1 MKQSLEKLETL
12 KKSLMQEYFG
22 YRSPCMPNF
31 DFLNGRQE
39 FSLFAA
45 SAVEAEKVFATSSA
59 MCVIG
64 CRKAL
69 ELAVKWVYTVDNGIQ
84 APYKDNLSALI
95 HEYTFKKQL
104 PPLLFGKI
112 KGIVAFGNIAV
123 HTGKIVP
130 PAFAVQSLKSLFE
143 FIQWV
148 DYSYGSD
155 YQARTFDE
163 QRIPK
168 THVSLDMQ
176 KIRAQE
182 SLLGEKDAEIERLRQ
197 QLAELADKYTGAKE
211 RNRQSRTITM
221 EDLSEFS
228 TRKIYIDAMLLGMDW
243 ELEGPDSD
251 VSQEYEV
258 EGMAGV
264 PGQKGYADYVLWGRD
279 GKPLAVVEAKK
290 ACKDPNTGRT
300 QAKLYADCLELRFG
314 QRPVMFTTN
323 GFDTFFWDD
332 KGGPQRKVS
341 RIFSKTDLERI
352 IERRTSRL
360 PLESITISNAITDR
374 YYQQAAI
381 RSVCEEISRGVRKH
395 LLVMATGTGKTRT
408 AASLVDV
415 LSRGHHITNVL
426 FLADRTAL
434 VSQAKDDFK
443 TYLPNMSLCNLC
455 ANKDDA
461 SARIV
466 FSTYPTIMNAIDRE
480 KSKDGG
486 MLFSPA
492 HFDLIVIDE
501 SHRSI
506 FKKYRAIFEYF
517 DAILLGLTATPK
529 TEVARNTYE
538 FFELEN
544 GVPTYVYD
552 YDTAV
557 HQDHVLVP
565 YYNYEVTTKFL
576 SEGITYEELSDED
589 KERYE
594 DDFTEDGVMPDS
606 IPSQALND
614 FVFNQK
620 TVDLVLQDL
629 MERGIMVNGGERIGK
644 TIIFAQNKRHAE
656 FILERFN
663 KLYPQYHGTWASRV
677 VCDDSYAQ
685 TVIDNFKE
693 AEKTPYIV
701 VSVDMMDTGIDVPAC
716 VNLVFFKKV
725 RSKTKFWQMIGRG
738 TRLCPELTC
747 TDLIEREEYTGKKR
761 FLIFDYC
768 GNFEYFRQVKHTT
781 EGEVPISLSEN
792 IFRKCV
798 RLVAAF
804 QDASKFD
811 GAYQPWRRELT
822 ELCQGRIAGLN
833 TDLFHVRLALKHVEK
848 FKKPEAF
855 ICLSELDQQELTEH
869 IAPLVHFDEADAMAL
884 RFDNFIYGFILNV
897 LDESP
902 LVRRDMARLVTTAR
916 LLEKKSSIP
925 QVAAKLPLL
934 RQISAPEL
942 WKDIDI
948 CKLEDIRRE
957 LRALIRFLDEG
968 SKRKDIITILT
979 DPILDS
985 TAGIPLPEEDPFE
998 SYKMKVNR
1006 YIEEHKNSLAIYNLT
1021 HNISL
1026 TRKDYEE
1033 LERVFTQELGSKED
1047 YVKTFGG
1054 TPFGLLIR
1062 KIAKLDH
1069 EAVLAAFSEFINDQ
1083 SLNSRQIAFVQKI
1096 ITHIEQNGYIEDISV
1111 LTKAP
1116 FDKPAKLLDFDE
1128 IRQRRLL
1135 AVIKSVRDNALV
1147 I

>member
-1 MKQSLEKLETL
+1 MS
-12 KKSLMQEYFG
+12 
-22 YRSPCMPNF
+22 NF

-123 HTGKIVP
+123 HTSKIVP

-155 YQARTFDE
+155 YQVRTFDA

-228 TRKIYIDAMLLGMDW
+228 TRKIYIDAMLLGMGW

-486 MLFSPA
+486 ILFSPA

-544 GVPTYVYD
+544 GVPTYAYD

-833 TDLFHVRLALKHVEK
+833 TDLFHVQLALKHVEK

-902 LVRRDMARLVTTAR
+902 LVKRDMARLVTTAR

-934 RQISAPEL
+934 RQISDPEL

-1047 YVKTFGG
+1047 YVKTFGD

-1083 SLNSRQIAFVQKI
+1083 SLNSRQIAFVQKV

-1128 IRQRRLL
+1128 RRQERLL

>member
-1 MKQSLEKLETL
+1 
-12 KKSLMQEYFG
+12 
-22 YRSPCMPNF
+22 MPNF
-31 DFLNGRQE
+31 DFLNGRKE

-45 SAVEAEKVFATSSA
+45 SAVEAEKVFATSPA

-69 ELAVKWVYTVDNGIQ
+69 ELAVKWVYAVDNGIQ

-104 PPLLFGKI
+104 PPLLFDKI
-112 KGIVAFGNIAV
+112 KGIVAFGNMAV
-123 HTGKIVP
+123 HTGKTVP

-155 YQARTFDE
+155 YQVRTFDE

-197 QLAELADKYTGAKE
+197 QLAELADKYTGEKE

-243 ELEGPDSD
+243 ELEGPGSD

-264 PGQKGYADYVLWGRD
+264 PGQKGYVDYVLWGRD

-300 QAKLYADCLELRFG
+300 QAKLYADCLEHRFG
-314 QRPVMFTTN
+314 QRPAMFTTN

-332 KGGPQRKVS
+332 QGGPQRKVS

-360 PLESITISNAITDR
+360 PLENITISNAITDR

-415 LSRGHHITNVL
+415 LSRGHHITNIL

-466 FSTYPTIMNAIDRE
+466 FSTYPTIMNAIDRA
-480 KSKDGG
+480 KGKDGG

-492 HFDLIVIDE
+492 HFDLIIIDE

-544 GVPTYVYD
+544 GVPTYAYD

-594 DDFTEDGVMPDS
+594 DDFTEDGVMPES

-629 MERGIMVNGGERIGK
+629 MERGIKVNGGERIGK

-693 AEKTPYIV
+693 TEKTPYIV

-738 TRLCPELTC
+738 TRLCPGLTC

-768 GNFEYFRQVKHTT
+768 GNFEYFRQVKHTM

-804 QDASKFD
+804 QDASRFD
-811 GAYQPWRRELT
+811 GVYQAWRRELT
-822 ELCQGRIAGLN
+822 EICRCQIAGLN
-833 TDLFHVRLALKHVEK
+833 TDLFHVRLVLKHVEK

-855 ICLSELDQQELTEH
+855 ICLSELDQQELAEH
-869 IAPLVHFDEADAMAL
+869 IAPLVHFDDPDAMAL

-925 QVAAKLPLL
+925 QVAEKLPLL
-934 RQISAPEL
+934 RQISDPAL

-948 CKLEDIRRE
+948 CKLEEIRRE

-1033 LERVFTQELGSKED
+1033 LERVLTQELGSKED
-1047 YVKTFGG
+1047 YVKTFGD

-1083 SLNSRQIAFVQKI
+1083 SLNSRQIAFVQKVI
-1096 ITHIEQNGYIEDISV
+1096 AHIEQNGYIEDISV

-1128 IRQRRLL
+1128 IRQRKLL
-1135 AVIKSVRDNALV
+1135 AVIQSVRDNALV
-1147 I
+1147 M

>member
-1 MKQSLEKLETL
+1 
-12 KKSLMQEYFG
+12 
-22 YRSPCMPNF
+22 MPNF

-112 KGIVAFGNIAV
+112 KGIVTFGNMAV

-155 YQARTFDE
+155 YQVRTFDA

-176 KIRAQE
+176 KILAQE

-243 ELEGPDSD
+243 KLEGPDSD

-902 LVRRDMARLVTTAR
+902 LVKRDMARLVTTAR

-957 LRALIRFLDEG
+957 LRALICFLDEG

-1047 YVKTFGG
+1047 YVKTFGD

-1069 EAVLAAFSEFINDQ
+1069 EAVLTAFSEFINDQ
-1083 SLNSRQIAFVQKI
+1083 SLNSRQIAFVQKV

-1135 AVIKSVRDNALV
+1135 TVIKSVRDNALV

>member
-1 MKQSLEKLETL
+1 
-12 KKSLMQEYFG
+12 
-22 YRSPCMPNF
+22 MPNF

-112 KGIVAFGNIAV
+112 KGIVTFGNMAV
-123 HTGKIVP
+123 HTGKIVL

-155 YQARTFDE
+155 YQARTFDA

-486 MLFSPA
+486 ILFSPA

-517 DAILLGLTATPK
+517 NAILLGLTATPK

-594 DDFTEDGVMPDS
+594 DDFTEDGAMPDS

-1047 YVKTFGG
+1047 YVKTFGD

-1083 SLNSRQIAFVQKI
+1083 SLNSRQIAFVQKV

-1128 IRQRRLL
+1128 RRQERLL

>member
-1 MKQSLEKLETL
+1 
-12 KKSLMQEYFG
+12 
-22 YRSPCMPNF
+22 MPNF

-45 SAVEAEKVFATSSA
+45 SAVEAEKAFATSSA

-112 KGIVAFGNIAV
+112 KGIVTFGNIAV
-123 HTGKIVP
+123 HAGKIVP

-155 YQARTFDE
+155 YQVRTFDA

-300 QAKLYADCLELRFG
+300 QARLYADSLELRFG

-360 PLESITISNAITDR
+360 LLESITISNAITDR

-443 TYLPNMSLCNLC
+443 TYLPNVSLCNLC

-544 GVPTYVYD
+544 GVPTYAYD

-594 DDFTEDGVMPDS
+594 DDFTEDGAMPDS

-629 MERGIMVNGGERIGK
+629 MERGIKVNGGERIGK

-822 ELCQGRIAGLN
+822 ELCQGQIAGLN

-902 LVRRDMARLVTTAR
+902 LVRRDMARLVMTAR

-934 RQISAPEL
+934 RQISDPEL

-948 CKLEDIRRE
+948 CKLENIRRE
-957 LRALIRFLDEG
+957 LRALICFLDEG

-1047 YVKTFGG
+1047 YVKTFGD

-1083 SLNSRQIAFVQKI
+1083 SLNSRQIAFVQKV

-1128 IRQRRLL
+1128 IRQRKLL
-1135 AVIKSVRDNALV
+1135 AVIQSVRDNALV
-1147 I
+1147 M

>member
-1 MKQSLEKLETL
+1 
-12 KKSLMQEYFG
+12 
-22 YRSPCMPNF
+22 MPNF
-31 DFLNGRQE
+31 DFLDGRQE

-45 SAVEAEKVFATSSA
+45 SAVEAEKVFATSPA

-112 KGIVAFGNIAV
+112 KGIVAFGNMAV
-123 HTGKIVP
+123 HTSKIVP

-155 YQARTFDE
+155 YQARAFDE

-300 QAKLYADCLELRFG
+300 QARLYADCLELRFG

-455 ANKDDA
+455 VNKDDA

-466 FSTYPTIMNAIDRE
+466 FSTYPTIMNAIDSA

-492 HFDLIVIDE
+492 HFDLIIIDE

-544 GVPTYVYD
+544 GVPTYAYD

-576 SEGITYEELSDED
+576 SEGITYEELSEED

-629 MERGIMVNGGERIGK
+629 MERGIKVNGGERIGK

-738 TRLCPELTC
+738 TRLCPGLTC

-768 GNFEYFRQVKHTT
+768 GNFEYFRQVKHTM

-811 GAYQPWRRELT
+811 GVYQPWRKELT
-822 ELCQGRIAGLN
+822 EICRCQIADLN

-869 IAPLVHFDEADAMAL
+869 IAPLVHFDDPDAMAL

-925 QVAAKLPLL
+925 QVAEKLPLL
-934 RQISAPEL
+934 RQISDPAL

-948 CKLEDIRRE
+948 FKLENIRRE
-957 LRALIRFLDEG
+957 LRALICFLDEG

-1047 YVKTFGG
+1047 YVKTFGD

-1083 SLNSRQIAFVQKI
+1083 SLNSRQIAFVQKV

-1111 LTKAP
+1111 LMKAP
-1116 FDKPAKLLDFDE
+1116 FDKPAKLLDFDKT
-1128 IRQRRLL
+1128 RQKKLL
-1135 AVIKSVRDNALV
+1135 AVIQSVRDNALV
-1147 I
+1147 M

>member
-1 MKQSLEKLETL
+1 
-12 KKSLMQEYFG
+12 
-22 YRSPCMPNF
+22 MPNF

-112 KGIVAFGNIAV
+112 KGIVTFGNMAV

-155 YQARTFDE
+155 YQVRTFDA

-176 KIRAQE
+176 KILAQE

-300 QAKLYADCLELRFG
+300 QTKLYADCLELRFG

-594 DDFTEDGVMPDS
+594 DDFTEDGAMPDS

-833 TDLFHVRLALKHVEK
+833 TDLFHVQLALKHVEK

-902 LVRRDMARLVTTAR
+902 LVKRDMARLVTTAR

-934 RQISAPEL
+934 RQISDPEL

-1047 YVKTFGG
+1047 YVKTFGD

-1083 SLNSRQIAFVQKI
+1083 SLNSRQIAFVQKV

>member
-1 MKQSLEKLETL
+1 
-12 KKSLMQEYFG
+12 
-22 YRSPCMPNF
+22 MPNF

-112 KGIVAFGNIAV
+112 KGIVTFGNMAV

-155 YQARTFDE
+155 YQVRTFDA

-176 KIRAQE
+176 KILAQE

-594 DDFTEDGVMPDS
+594 DDFTEDGAMPDS

-833 TDLFHVRLALKHVEK
+833 TDLFHVQLALKHVEK

-902 LVRRDMARLVTTAR
+902 LVKRDMARLVTTAR

-934 RQISAPEL
+934 RQISDPEL

-1047 YVKTFGG
+1047 YVKTFGD

-1083 SLNSRQIAFVQKI
+1083 SLNSRQIAFVQKV

>member
-1 MKQSLEKLETL
+1 
-12 KKSLMQEYFG
+12 
-22 YRSPCMPNF
+22 MPNF

-112 KGIVAFGNIAV
+112 KGIVTFGNIAV

-155 YQARTFDE
+155 YQVRTFDA

-506 FKKYRAIFEYF
+506 FKKYRTIFEYF

-544 GVPTYVYD
+544 GVPTYAYD

-768 GNFEYFRQVKHTT
+768 GNFEYFRQVKHTM

-833 TDLFHVRLALKHVEK
+833 TDLFHVQLALKHVEK

-934 RQISAPEL
+934 RQISDPEL

-1047 YVKTFGG
+1047 YVKTFGD

-1083 SLNSRQIAFVQKI
+1083 SLNSRQIAFVQKV

-1128 IRQRRLL
+1128 RRQERLL

>member
-1 MKQSLEKLETL
+1 
-12 KKSLMQEYFG
+12 
-22 YRSPCMPNF
+22 MPNF

-112 KGIVAFGNIAV
+112 KGIVTFGNMAV

-155 YQARTFDE
+155 YQVRTFDA

-466 FSTYPTIMNAIDRE
+466 FSSYPTIMNAIDRE

-833 TDLFHVRLALKHVEK
+833 TDLFHVQLALKHVEK

-902 LVRRDMARLVTTAR
+902 LVKRDMARLVTTAR

-934 RQISAPEL
+934 RQISDPEL

-1047 YVKTFGG
+1047 YVKTFGD

-1083 SLNSRQIAFVQKI
+1083 SLNSRQIAFVQKV

>member
-1 MKQSLEKLETL
+1 
-12 KKSLMQEYFG
+12 
-22 YRSPCMPNF
+22 MPNF

-112 KGIVAFGNIAV
+112 KGIVTFGNMAV

-155 YQARTFDE
+155 YQVRTFDA

-176 KIRAQE
+176 KILAQE

-332 KGGPQRKVS
+332 KGGPLRKVS

-480 KSKDGG
+480 KSKNGG

-902 LVRRDMARLVTTAR
+902 LVKRDMARLVTTAR

-1047 YVKTFGG
+1047 YVKTFGD

-1069 EAVLAAFSEFINDQ
+1069 EAVLTAFSEFINDQ
-1083 SLNSRQIAFVQKI
+1083 SLNSRQIAFVQKV

>member
-1 MKQSLEKLETL
+1 
-12 KKSLMQEYFG
+12 
-22 YRSPCMPNF
+22 MPNF

-39 FSLFAA
+39 FSLFAP

-112 KGIVAFGNIAV
+112 KGIVAFGNMAV
-123 HTGKIVP
+123 HTGKTVP

-155 YQARTFDE
+155 YQVRTFDA

-576 SEGITYEELSDED
+576 SEGNTYEELSDED

-902 LVRRDMARLVTTAR
+902 LVKRDMARLVTTAR

-1047 YVKTFGG
+1047 YVKTFGD

-1083 SLNSRQIAFVQKI
+1083 SLNSRQIAFVQKV

>member
-1 MKQSLEKLETL
+1 
-12 KKSLMQEYFG
+12 
-22 YRSPCMPNF
+22 MPNF

-112 KGIVAFGNIAV
+112 KGIVTFENMAV

-155 YQARTFDE
+155 YQVRTFDA

-176 KIRAQE
+176 KILAQE

-833 TDLFHVRLALKHVEK
+833 TDLFHVQLALKHVEK

-902 LVRRDMARLVTTAR
+902 LVKRDMARLVTTAR
-916 LLEKKSSIP
+916 LLEKNPPFRRWRQSS
-925 QVAAKLPLL
+925 
-934 RQISAPEL
+934 RCSA
-942 WKDIDI
+942 
-948 CKLEDIRRE
+948 R
-957 LRALIRFLDEG
+957 
-968 SKRKDIITILT
+968 
-979 DPILDS
+979 
-985 TAGIPLPEEDPFE
+985 
-998 SYKMKVNR
+998 
-1006 YIEEHKNSLAIYNLT
+1006 
-1021 HNISL
+1021 
-1026 TRKDYEE
+1026 
-1033 LERVFTQELGSKED
+1033 
-1047 YVKTFGG
+1047 
-1054 TPFGLLIR
+1054 
-1062 KIAKLDH
+1062 
-1069 EAVLAAFSEFINDQ
+1069 
-1083 SLNSRQIAFVQKI
+1083 
-1096 ITHIEQNGYIEDISV
+1096 
-1111 LTKAP
+1111 
-1116 FDKPAKLLDFDE
+1116 
-1128 IRQRRLL
+1128 
-1135 AVIKSVRDNALV
+1135 
-1147 I
+1147 

>member
-1 MKQSLEKLETL
+1 
-12 KKSLMQEYFG
+12 
-22 YRSPCMPNF
+22 MPNF

-486 MLFSPA
+486 ILFSPA
-492 HFDLIVIDE
+492 HFDLIIIDE

-544 GVPTYVYD
+544 GVPTYAYD

-701 VSVDMMDTGIDVPAC
+701 ASVDMMDTGIDVPAC

-768 GNFEYFRQVKHTT
+768 GNFEYFRQVKHTM

-833 TDLFHVRLALKHVEK
+833 TDLFHVQLALKHVEK

-934 RQISAPEL
+934 RQISDPEL

-985 TAGIPLPEEDPFE
+985 IAGIPLPEEDPFE

-1047 YVKTFGG
+1047 YVKTFGD

-1083 SLNSRQIAFVQKI
+1083 SLNSRQIAFVQKV

-1111 LTKAP
+1111 LTKAS

-1128 IRQRRLL
+1128 RRQERLL

>member
-1 MKQSLEKLETL
+1 MS
-12 KKSLMQEYFG
+12 
-22 YRSPCMPNF
+22 NF

-112 KGIVAFGNIAV
+112 KGIVTFGNIAV

-130 PAFAVQSLKSLFE
+130 LAFAVQSLKSLFE

-408 AASLVDV
+408 AASLVEV

-544 GVPTYVYD
+544 GVPTYAYD

-594 DDFTEDGVMPDS
+594 DDFTEDGAMPDS

-629 MERGIMVNGGERIGK
+629 MERGIKVNGGERIGK

-701 VSVDMMDTGIDVPAC
+701 VLVDMMDTGIDVPAC

-822 ELCQGRIAGLN
+822 ELCQGQIAGLN

-902 LVRRDMARLVTTAR
+902 LVRRDMARLVMTAR

-934 RQISAPEL
+934 RQISDPEL

-948 CKLEDIRRE
+948 CKLENIRRE
-957 LRALIRFLDEG
+957 LRALICFLDEG

-1047 YVKTFGG
+1047 YVKTFGD

-1083 SLNSRQIAFVQKI
+1083 SLNSRQIAFVQKV

-1128 IRQRRLL
+1128 IRQRKLL
-1135 AVIKSVRDNALV
+1135 AVIQSVRDNALV
-1147 I
+1147 M

>member
-1 MKQSLEKLETL
+1 
-12 KKSLMQEYFG
+12 
-22 YRSPCMPNF
+22 MPNF

-45 SAVEAEKVFATSSA
+45 SAVEAEKVFATSPA

-112 KGIVAFGNIAV
+112 KGIVAFGNMAV
-123 HTGKIVP
+123 HTSKIVP

-155 YQARTFDE
+155 YQARAFDE

-300 QAKLYADCLELRFG
+300 QARLYADCLELRFG

-466 FSTYPTIMNAIDRE
+466 FSTYPTIMNAIDSA

-492 HFDLIVIDE
+492 HFDLIIIDE

-544 GVPTYVYD
+544 GVPTYAYD

-576 SEGITYEELSDED
+576 SEGITYEDLSEED

-629 MERGIMVNGGERIGK
+629 MERGIRVNGGERIGK

-738 TRLCPELTC
+738 TRLCPGLTC

-768 GNFEYFRQVKHTT
+768 GNFEYFRQVKHTM

-811 GAYQPWRRELT
+811 GVYQPWRKELT
-822 ELCQGRIAGLN
+822 EICRCQIADLN

-869 IAPLVHFDEADAMAL
+869 IAPLVHFDDPDAMAL

-897 LDESP
+897 LDKSP

-925 QVAAKLPLL
+925 QVAEKLPLL
-934 RQISAPEL
+934 RQISDPAL

-948 CKLEDIRRE
+948 FKLENIRRE
-957 LRALIRFLDEG
+957 LRALICFLDEG

-1047 YVKTFGG
+1047 YVKTFGD

-1083 SLNSRQIAFVQKI
+1083 SLNSRQIAFVQKV

-1111 LTKAP
+1111 LMKAP
-1116 FDKPAKLLDFDE
+1116 FDKPAKLLDFDK
-1128 IRQRRLL
+1128 IRQKKLL
-1135 AVIKSVRDNALV
+1135 AVIQSVRDNALV
-1147 I
+1147 M

>member
-1 MKQSLEKLETL
+1 
-12 KKSLMQEYFG
+12 
-22 YRSPCMPNF
+22 MPNF

-112 KGIVAFGNIAV
+112 KGIVTFGNMAV

-155 YQARTFDE
+155 YQVRTFDA

-176 KIRAQE
+176 KILAQE

-902 LVRRDMARLVTTAR
+902 LVKRDMARLVTTAR

-934 RQISAPEL
+934 RQISDPEL

-1047 YVKTFGG
+1047 YVKTFGD

-1083 SLNSRQIAFVQKI
+1083 SLNSRQIAFVQKV

-1128 IRQRRLL
+1128 RRQRRLL
-1135 AVIKSVRDNALV
+1135 AVI
-1147 I
+1147 

>member
-1 MKQSLEKLETL
+1 
-12 KKSLMQEYFG
+12 
-22 YRSPCMPNF
+22 MPNF

-112 KGIVAFGNIAV
+112 KGIVTFGNMAV

-155 YQARTFDE
+155 YQVRTFDA

-176 KIRAQE
+176 KILAQE

-544 GVPTYVYD
+544 GVPTYAYD

-833 TDLFHVRLALKHVEK
+833 TDLFHVQLALKHVEK

-902 LVRRDMARLVTTAR
+902 LVKRDMARLVTTAR

-934 RQISAPEL
+934 RQISDPEL

-1047 YVKTFGG
+1047 YVKTFGD

-1083 SLNSRQIAFVQKI
+1083 SLNSRQIAFVQKV

>member
-1 MKQSLEKLETL
+1 MS
-12 KKSLMQEYFG
+12 
-22 YRSPCMPNF
+22 NF

-112 KGIVAFGNIAV
+112 KGIVTFGNMAV

-155 YQARTFDE
+155 YQVRTFDA

-176 KIRAQE
+176 KILAQE

-902 LVRRDMARLVTTAR
+902 LVKRDMARLVTTAR

-1047 YVKTFGG
+1047 YVKTFGD

-1083 SLNSRQIAFVQKI
+1083 SLNSRQIAFVQKV

>member
-1 MKQSLEKLETL
+1 
-12 KKSLMQEYFG
+12 
-22 YRSPCMPNF
+22 MPNF

-39 FSLFAA
+39 FSLFAP

-112 KGIVAFGNIAV
+112 KGIVAFGNMAV
-123 HTGKIVP
+123 HTGKTVP

-155 YQARTFDE
+155 YQVRTFDA

-486 MLFSPA
+486 ILFSPA

-544 GVPTYVYD
+544 GVPTYAYD

-833 TDLFHVRLALKHVEK
+833 TDLFHVQLALKHVEK

-902 LVRRDMARLVTTAR
+902 LVKRDMARLVTTAR

-934 RQISAPEL
+934 RQISDPEL

-1047 YVKTFGG
+1047 YVKTFGD

-1083 SLNSRQIAFVQKI
+1083 SLNSRQIAFVQKV

>member
-1 MKQSLEKLETL
+1 
-12 KKSLMQEYFG
+12 
-22 YRSPCMPNF
+22 MPNF

-112 KGIVAFGNIAV
+112 KGIVAFGNMAV
-123 HTGKIVP
+123 HTGKTVP

-155 YQARTFDE
+155 YQVRTFDA

-486 MLFSPA
+486 ILFSPA

-620 TVDLVLQDL
+620 TVDLVLQGL

-833 TDLFHVRLALKHVEK
+833 TDLFHVRLALNHVEK

-902 LVRRDMARLVTTAR
+902 LVKRDMARLVTTAR

-934 RQISAPEL
+934 RQISDPEL

-1047 YVKTFGG
+1047 YVKTFGD

-1083 SLNSRQIAFVQKI
+1083 SLNSRQIAFVQKV

>member
-1 MKQSLEKLETL
+1 
-12 KKSLMQEYFG
+12 
-22 YRSPCMPNF
+22 MPNF

-112 KGIVAFGNIAV
+112 KGIVAFGNMAV
-123 HTGKIVP
+123 HTGKTVP

-155 YQARTFDE
+155 YQVRTFDA

-833 TDLFHVRLALKHVEK
+833 TDLFHVQLALKHVEK

-902 LVRRDMARLVTTAR
+902 LVKRDMARLVTTAR

-1047 YVKTFGG
+1047 YVKTFGD

-1083 SLNSRQIAFVQKI
+1083 SLNSRQIAFVQKV

>member
-1 MKQSLEKLETL
+1 
-12 KKSLMQEYFG
+12 
-22 YRSPCMPNF
+22 MPNF

-123 HTGKIVP
+123 HTSKIVP

-480 KSKDGG
+480 KNKDGG

-902 LVRRDMARLVTTAR
+902 LVKRDMARLVTTAR

-1047 YVKTFGG
+1047 YVKTFGD

-1069 EAVLAAFSEFINDQ
+1069 EAVLTAFSEFINDQ
-1083 SLNSRQIAFVQKI
+1083 SLNSRQIAFVQKV

>member
-1 MKQSLEKLETL
+1 
-12 KKSLMQEYFG
+12 
-22 YRSPCMPNF
+22 MPNF

-39 FSLFAA
+39 FSLFAP

-112 KGIVAFGNIAV
+112 KGIVAFGNMAV
-123 HTGKIVP
+123 HTGKTVP

-155 YQARTFDE
+155 YQVRTFDA

-677 VCDDSYAQ
+677 ACDDSYAQ

-902 LVRRDMARLVTTAR
+902 LVKRDMARLVTTAR

-1047 YVKTFGG
+1047 YVKTFGD

-1083 SLNSRQIAFVQKI
+1083 SLNSRQIAFVQKV

-1128 IRQRRLL
+1128 RRQERLL

>member
-1 MKQSLEKLETL
+1 
-12 KKSLMQEYFG
+12 
-22 YRSPCMPNF
+22 MPNF

-45 SAVEAEKVFATSSA
+45 SAVEAEKVLATSSA

-112 KGIVAFGNIAV
+112 KGIVTFGNMAV

-155 YQARTFDE
+155 YQVRTFDA

-176 KIRAQE
+176 KILAQE

-434 VSQAKDDFK
+434 VSQVKDDFK

-486 MLFSPA
+486 ILFSPA

-902 LVRRDMARLVTTAR
+902 LVKRDMARLVTTAR

-1047 YVKTFGG
+1047 YVKTFGD

-1083 SLNSRQIAFVQKI
+1083 SLNSRQIAFVQKV

>member
-1 MKQSLEKLETL
+1 
-12 KKSLMQEYFG
+12 
-22 YRSPCMPNF
+22 MPNF

-39 FSLFAA
+39 FSLFAP

-112 KGIVAFGNIAV
+112 KGIVAFGNMAV
-123 HTGKIVP
+123 HTGKTVP

-155 YQARTFDE
+155 YQVRTFDA

-182 SLLGEKDAEIERLRQ
+182 SLLGEKDAEIERLWQ

-408 AASLVDV
+408 AVSLVDV

-902 LVRRDMARLVTTAR
+902 LVKRDMARLVTTAR

-1047 YVKTFGG
+1047 YVKTFGD

-1069 EAVLAAFSEFINDQ
+1069 EAVLTAFSEFINDQ
-1083 SLNSRQIAFVQKI
+1083 SLNSRQIAFVQKV

-1135 AVIKSVRDNALV
+1135 TVIKSVRDNALV

>member
-1 MKQSLEKLETL
+1 
-12 KKSLMQEYFG
+12 
-22 YRSPCMPNF
+22 MPNF

-112 KGIVAFGNIAV
+112 KGIVAFGNMAV
-123 HTGKIVP
+123 HTGKTVP

-155 YQARTFDE
+155 YQVRTFDA

-176 KIRAQE
+176 KILAQE

-486 MLFSPA
+486 ILFSPA

-594 DDFTEDGVMPDS
+594 DDFTEDGAMPDS

-902 LVRRDMARLVTTAR
+902 LVKRDMARLVTTAR

-1047 YVKTFGG
+1047 YVKTFGD

-1083 SLNSRQIAFVQKI
+1083 SLNSRQIAFVQKV

-1128 IRQRRLL
+1128 RRQERLL

>member
-1 MKQSLEKLETL
+1 
-12 KKSLMQEYFG
+12 
-22 YRSPCMPNF
+22 MPNF

-112 KGIVAFGNIAV
+112 KGIVTFGNMAV

-155 YQARTFDE
+155 YQVRTFDA

-176 KIRAQE
+176 KILAQE

-486 MLFSPA
+486 ILFSPA

-544 GVPTYVYD
+544 GVPTYAYD

-594 DDFTEDGVMPDS
+594 DDFTEDGAMPDS

-833 TDLFHVRLALKHVEK
+833 TDLFHVQLALKHVEK

-902 LVRRDMARLVTTAR
+902 LVKRDMARLVTTAR

-934 RQISAPEL
+934 RQISDPEL

-1006 YIEEHKNSLAIYNLT
+1006 YSEEHKNSLAIYNLT

-1047 YVKTFGG
+1047 YVKTFGD

-1083 SLNSRQIAFVQKI
+1083 SLNSRQIAFVQKV

>member
-1 MKQSLEKLETL
+1 M
-12 KKSLMQEYFG
+12 
-22 YRSPCMPNF
+22 
-31 DFLNGRQE
+31 
-39 FSLFAA
+39 
-45 SAVEAEKVFATSSA
+45 
-59 MCVIG
+59 
-64 CRKAL
+64 
-69 ELAVKWVYTVDNGIQ
+69 
-84 APYKDNLSALI
+84 
-95 HEYTFKKQL
+95 
-104 PPLLFGKI
+104 
-112 KGIVAFGNIAV
+112 
-123 HTGKIVP
+123 
-130 PAFAVQSLKSLFE
+130 
-143 FIQWV
+143 
-148 DYSYGSD
+148 
-155 YQARTFDE
+155 
-163 QRIPK
+163 
-168 THVSLDMQ
+168 
-176 KIRAQE
+176 
-182 SLLGEKDAEIERLRQ
+182 
-197 QLAELADKYTGAKE
+197 
-211 RNRQSRTITM
+211 
-221 EDLSEFS
+221 
-228 TRKIYIDAMLLGMDW
+228 
-243 ELEGPDSD
+243 
-251 VSQEYEV
+251 
-258 EGMAGV
+258 
-264 PGQKGYADYVLWGRD
+264 
-279 GKPLAVVEAKK
+279 
-290 ACKDPNTGRT
+290 
-300 QAKLYADCLELRFG
+300 
-314 QRPVMFTTN
+314 
-323 GFDTFFWDD
+323 
-332 KGGPQRKVS
+332 
-341 RIFSKTDLERI
+341 
-352 IERRTSRL
+352 
-360 PLESITISNAITDR
+360 
-374 YYQQAAI
+374 
-381 RSVCEEISRGVRKH
+381 CEEISRGVRKH

-833 TDLFHVRLALKHVEK
+833 TDLFHVQLALKHVEK

-902 LVRRDMARLVTTAR
+902 LVKRDMARLVTTAR

-934 RQISAPEL
+934 RQISDPEL

-1047 YVKTFGG
+1047 YVKTFGD

-1083 SLNSRQIAFVQKI
+1083 SLNSRQIAFVQKV

>member
-1 MKQSLEKLETL
+1 
-12 KKSLMQEYFG
+12 
-22 YRSPCMPNF
+22 MPNF

-112 KGIVAFGNIAV
+112 KGIVAFGNMAV

-155 YQARTFDE
+155 YQVRTFDA

-176 KIRAQE
+176 KILAQE

-833 TDLFHVRLALKHVEK
+833 TDLFHVQLALKHVEK

-902 LVRRDMARLVTTAR
+902 PVKRDMARLVTTAR

-934 RQISAPEL
+934 RQISDPEL

-1047 YVKTFGG
+1047 YVKTFGD

-1083 SLNSRQIAFVQKI
+1083 SLNSRQIAFVQKV

>member
-1 MKQSLEKLETL
+1 
-12 KKSLMQEYFG
+12 
-22 YRSPCMPNF
+22 MPNF

-123 HTGKIVP
+123 HTSKIVP

-486 MLFSPA
+486 ILFSPA
-492 HFDLIVIDE
+492 HFDLIIIDE

-544 GVPTYVYD
+544 GVPTYAYD

-701 VSVDMMDTGIDVPAC
+701 ASVDMMDTGIDVPAC

-768 GNFEYFRQVKHTT
+768 GNFEYFRQVKHTM

-833 TDLFHVRLALKHVEK
+833 TDLFHVQLALKHVEK

-934 RQISAPEL
+934 RQISDPEL

-985 TAGIPLPEEDPFE
+985 IAGIPLPEEDPFE

-1047 YVKTFGG
+1047 YVKTFGD

-1083 SLNSRQIAFVQKI
+1083 SLNSRQIAFVQKV

-1128 IRQRRLL
+1128 RRQERLL

-1147 I
+1147 T

>member
-1 MKQSLEKLETL
+1 
-12 KKSLMQEYFG
+12 
-22 YRSPCMPNF
+22 MPNF

-39 FSLFAA
+39 FSLFAP
-45 SAVEAEKVFATSSA
+45 SAVEAEKVFATSPA

-112 KGIVAFGNIAV
+112 KGIVAFGNMAV
-123 HTGKIVP
+123 HTGKTVP

-155 YQARTFDE
+155 YQVRTFDA

-466 FSTYPTIMNAIDRE
+466 FSTYPTIMNAIDRK

-506 FKKYRAIFEYF
+506 FKKYRTIFEYF

-544 GVPTYVYD
+544 GVPTYAYD

-902 LVRRDMARLVTTAR
+902 LVKRDMARLVTTAR

-934 RQISAPEL
+934 RQISDPEL

-1047 YVKTFGG
+1047 YVKTFGD

-1083 SLNSRQIAFVQKI
+1083 SLNSRQIAFVQKV

>member
-1 MKQSLEKLETL
+1 
-12 KKSLMQEYFG
+12 
-22 YRSPCMPNF
+22 MPNF

-112 KGIVAFGNIAV
+112 KGIVAFGNMAV
-123 HTGKIVP
+123 HTGKTVP

-155 YQARTFDE
+155 YQVRTFDA

-486 MLFSPA
+486 ILFSPA

-594 DDFTEDGVMPDS
+594 DDFTEDGAMPDS

-902 LVRRDMARLVTTAR
+902 LVKRDMARLVTTAR

-934 RQISAPEL
+934 RQISALEL

-1047 YVKTFGG
+1047 YVKTFGD

-1083 SLNSRQIAFVQKI
+1083 SLNSRQIAFVQKV

-1128 IRQRRLL
+1128 IHQRRLL

>member
-1 MKQSLEKLETL
+1 
-12 KKSLMQEYFG
+12 
-22 YRSPCMPNF
+22 MPNF

-39 FSLFAA
+39 FSLFAP

-112 KGIVAFGNIAV
+112 KGIVTFGNMAV
-123 HTGKIVP
+123 HTGKTVP

-155 YQARTFDE
+155 YQVRTFDA

-176 KIRAQE
+176 KILAQE

-934 RQISAPEL
+934 RQISDPEL

-1047 YVKTFGG
+1047 YVKTFGD

-1083 SLNSRQIAFVQKI
+1083 SLNSRQIAFVQKV

-1128 IRQRRLL
+1128 RRQERLL

>member
-1 MKQSLEKLETL
+1 M
-12 KKSLMQEYFG
+12 
-22 YRSPCMPNF
+22 
-31 DFLNGRQE
+31 
-39 FSLFAA
+39 
-45 SAVEAEKVFATSSA
+45 
-59 MCVIG
+59 
-64 CRKAL
+64 
-69 ELAVKWVYTVDNGIQ
+69 
-84 APYKDNLSALI
+84 
-95 HEYTFKKQL
+95 
-104 PPLLFGKI
+104 
-112 KGIVAFGNIAV
+112 
-123 HTGKIVP
+123 
-130 PAFAVQSLKSLFE
+130 
-143 FIQWV
+143 

-155 YQARTFDE
+155 YQVRTFDA

-176 KIRAQE
+176 KILAQE

-211 RNRQSRTITM
+211 RNRQSRTIIM

-902 LVRRDMARLVTTAR
+902 LVKRDMARLVTTAR

-934 RQISAPEL
+934 RQISDPEL

-1047 YVKTFGG
+1047 YVKTFGD

-1083 SLNSRQIAFVQKI
+1083 SLNSRQIAFVQKV

>member
-1 MKQSLEKLETL
+1 
-12 KKSLMQEYFG
+12 
-22 YRSPCMPNF
+22 MPNF

-39 FSLFAA
+39 FSLFAP
-45 SAVEAEKVFATSSA
+45 SAVEAEKVFATSPA

-112 KGIVAFGNIAV
+112 KGIVAFGNMAV
-123 HTGKIVP
+123 HTGKTVP

-155 YQARTFDE
+155 YQVRTFDA

-492 HFDLIVIDE
+492 HFDLIIIDE

-544 GVPTYVYD
+544 GVPTYAYD

-656 FILERFN
+656 FFLERFN

-833 TDLFHVRLALKHVEK
+833 TDLFHVQLALKHVEK

-934 RQISAPEL
+934 RQISDPEL

-1047 YVKTFGG
+1047 YVKTFGD

-1083 SLNSRQIAFVQKI
+1083 SLNSRQIAFVQKV

-1128 IRQRRLL
+1128 RRQERLL